1 MTRVHILPSADRDL
15 GEIYHWIAQDDPLA
29 AEAHVRRL
37 VAAAQQLRDF
47 PERGMA
53 RPEIGEGAR
62 SWAVGRYLLL
72 YRTGKERVE
81 IVRFLHGARDM
92 GGAWDG

>member
-1 MTRVHILPSADRDL
+1 VTRVYILPSADRDL
-15 GEIYHWIAQDDPLA
+15 DEIYDWIAQDDPLA
-29 AEAHVRRL
+29 AEAHVRQL
-37 VAAAQQLRDF
+37 VAVAERLRDF

-72 YRTGKERVE
+72 YRVSDGRVE
-81 IVRFLHGARDM
+81 IVRFLHGAREM
-92 GGAWDG
+92 DGTWEG